1 MKMHCDAVEA
11 HRRCSSTAGILPLL
25 FFSLLQQSII
35 VRVCFLKASQLGLF
49 THFRN
54 LIVLSNDQK
63 ISTLKF

>member
-1 MKMHCDAVEA
+1 MHCDAVGPSFGIGGRA
-11 HRRCSSTAGILPLL
+11 AGILPSFLQS
-25 FFSLLQQSII
+25 FAVDNRSL
-35 VRVCFLKASQLGLF
+35 RVFLKGYTLGLF

>member
-11 HRRCSSTAGILPLL
+11 HRRCCSTAGILPSFLQSFAAVDNRSRV
-25 FFSLLQQSII
+25 FFKGLST
-35 VRVCFLKASQLGLF
+35 LGLF

>member
-1 MKMHCDAVEA
+1 MHCDAVGPSIGIGGRA
-11 HRRCSSTAGILPLL
+11 AGILPSFLQS
-25 FFSLLQQSII
+25 FAVDNRSL
-35 VRVCFLKASQLGLF
+35 RVFLKGYTRLF